1 MEKLTKFRDDIKEKV
16 AEDKKEGYKPKPNVI
31 LWIEDVCELENEW
44 ETMQEI
50 IAVAKT
56 LTCKC
61 CPKCNLRSEVSTQAQ
76 NIRDQLCG
84 LKEVGENFGSNLVV
98 ENYQVKKVEFI
109 PVPSIQGQ
117 QAATRN
123 LHKILQL
130 LEDDKKR
137 ITLVFCI
144 SKYIVVEEEEQ
155 VKMSFMKFE
164 IDRFSGRN
172 NFNIWKI
179 QMMVLLPREGSI
191 HAIDEKY
198 PDKTSDFNKEK
209 IEGYAISVIQ
219 FSLAPSILCEVGTS
233 TEETTKELWKRLE
246 GLYQDRSVTTRML
259 LQRHLHTFKMDSG
272 TLLQDHLDAF
282 NKLVMMHFEGDKGDE
297 TSGLFNAECW
307 GCHKKGHFERDFP
320 MSKSKE
326 KASTSIVEQ
335 VHDSDDDYVLTTSCN
350 SGVYDNKWVLDSGC
364 TLRMTF
370 RRDWF
375 SSNETSGGTV
385 LMGNNATCKIV
396 GIGSVRV
403 RCHDGTVRTITEVRH
418 VPDLKKNLISPVSR
432 DVTLDESSILD
443 HRKVFVELSRNE
455 NNKQVELLMELTKK
469 KDQKTQADESK
480 DADLEE
486 LVVNEPYIIA
496 KGKDKRQIQKP
507 KHLIEQANLITHA
520 FVAAKE
526 EIKDLESSSYIEAS
540 SCKDVA

>member
-1 MEKLTKFRDDIKEKV
+1 
-16 AEDKKEGYKPKPNVI
+16 
-31 LWIEDVCELENEW
+31 
-44 ETMQEI
+44 
-50 IAVAKT
+50 
-56 LTCKC
+56 
-61 CPKCNLRSEVSTQAQ
+61 
-76 NIRDQLCG
+76 
-84 LKEVGENFGSNLVV
+84 
-98 ENYQVKKVEFI
+98 
-109 PVPSIQGQ
+109 
-117 QAATRN
+117 
-123 LHKILQL
+123 
-130 LEDDKKR
+130 
-137 ITLVFCI
+137 
-144 SKYIVVEEEEQ
+144 
-155 VKMSFMKFE
+155 MSFMKFE

-179 QMMVLLPREGSI
+179 QMMALLPKEGSI

-219 FSLAPSILCEVGTS
+219 FSLAPSVLCEV
-233 TEETTKELWKRLE
+233 
-246 GLYQDRSVTTRML
+246 
-259 LQRHLHTFKMDSG
+259 G

-297 TSGLFNAECW
+297 TSGLF
-307 GCHKKGHFERDFP
+307 GHFERDFP

-326 KASTSIVEQ
+326 KASASIVEQ

-375 SSNETSGGTV
+375 SSNEISGGTV

-403 RCHDGTVRTITEVRH
+403 RCHDGTVRTITEAKLEDGLYTLAGSTIIGSVNASTMQLSNDDKAKLWHMRVGH
-418 VPDLKKNLISPVSR
+418 MSARGLEMLRNRNLLNVSR
-432 DVTLDESSILD
+432 DVTLDEFSILD
-443 HRKVFVELSRNE
+443 PRKVFVELSRNE
-455 NNKQVELLMELTKK
+455 NNKQVELLMELTMK

-507 KHLIEQANLITHA
+507 EHLIEQANLITHA
-520 FVAAKE
+520 FVAAEE